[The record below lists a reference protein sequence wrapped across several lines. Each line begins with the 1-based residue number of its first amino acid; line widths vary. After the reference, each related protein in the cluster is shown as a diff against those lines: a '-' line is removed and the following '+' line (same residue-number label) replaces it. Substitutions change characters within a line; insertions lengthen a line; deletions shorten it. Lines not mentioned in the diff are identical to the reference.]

1 VCKKPGEGSGSH
13 TDAAGGTKL
22 GLSGS
27 MKKKQAH
34 KEDKPLDNDKDL
46 HKLQTEELTGEE
58 SHEEDLDASD
68 TDDDEDEGVGDGNL
82 GRTTPDILEK

>member
-1 VCKKPGEGSGSH
+1 
-13 TDAAGGTKL
+13 
-22 GLSGS
+22 
-27 MKKKQAH
+27 MKKKQTP
-34 KEDKPLDNDKDL
+34 KEDKPTDDGKNL

-58 SHEEDLDASD
+58 SQEEDLDASD